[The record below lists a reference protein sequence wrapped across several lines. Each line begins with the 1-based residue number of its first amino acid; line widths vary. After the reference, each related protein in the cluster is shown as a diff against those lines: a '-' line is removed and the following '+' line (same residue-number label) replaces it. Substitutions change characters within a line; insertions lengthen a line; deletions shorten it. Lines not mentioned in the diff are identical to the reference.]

1 MKMSDTFHPIHA
13 SPLVL
18 YSLLPPSLFPLY
30 PSVGGQC
37 ECPHG
42 GLQLHLC
49 SSRVAAAAH
58 RTDLNVELLGLLVV
72 KVRVAGVEVVLLV
85 LRGAAYG
92 QRAGLRS
99 SDLR

>member
-1 MKMSDTFHPIHA
+1 MIPHHVKIHNIFHPMP
-13 SPLVL
+13 PLW
-18 YSLLPPSLFPLY
+18 SCTHSFPPSY

-49 SSRVAAAAH
+49 SSRVAAAH
-58 RTDLNVELLGLLVV
+58 RTDLDVELLGLLVV

>member
-49 SSRVAAAAH
+49 SSRVAAAH
-58 RTDLNVELLGLLVV
+58 RTDLDVELLGLLVV